1 MCLVRL
7 RGSVQAHIAEKLTT
21 RAAVAAEP
29 AKDASSA
36 ITAVAHQFCVAA
48 LTVASRTQVTAAT
61 GVATS
66 TAVTDCTACAAV
78 AASATAAESTDSAG
92 PAHPTVAD
100 DTNSITTVAAVA
112 SGTSQTNAAVAA
124 ETTVPDQLA
133 ADSAIPAGQTRLG
146 GDVIATGSTCATVA
160 KQPECVAARAASR
173 SISSNDAVAAVAAI
187 SGQVAAIPATGTG
200 TA

>member
-48 LTVASRTQVTAAT
+48 LTAASRTQVTAAT

-66 TAVTDCTACAAV
+66 T
-78 AASATAAESTDSAG
+78 
-92 PAHPTVAD
+92 
-100 DTNSITTVAAVA
+100 ITTVAAVA
-112 SGTSQTNAAVAA
+112 SGTGQTNAAVAA

-146 GDVIATGSTCATVA
+146 GDVMATGSTCATVA
-160 KQPECVAARAASR
+160 KQPECVAARAAS
-173 SISSNDAVAAVAAI
+173 
-187 SGQVAAIPATGTG
+187 
-200 TA
+200 